1 MQFSDPA
8 SEVVPEGQMEH
19 NNVLRFLN
27 VPEIQEQLSEP
38 EMEVERCGQGTQV
51 SISEVLYVFDGHK
64 VQ

>member
-1 MQFSDPA
+1 MQFSDPN

-19 NNVLRFLN
+19 NIVLGFLN
-27 VPEIQEQLSEP
+27 VSDIQEQLSEP
-38 EMEVERCGQGTQV
+38 DMEVERYGQGTQV

>member
-1 MQFSDPA
+1 MQCSDPT
-8 SEVVPEGQMEH
+8 SEVVPVGQIVH
-19 NNVLRFLN
+19 NIVLGFLN
-27 VPEIQEQLSEP
+27 VPEMQEQLSEP

>member
-1 MQFSDPA
+1 MQCPDPA
-8 SEVVPEGQMEH
+8 SEVVPLGQMEH
-19 NNVLRFLN
+19 NIIWEFLY
-27 VPEIQEQLSEP
+27 VSAIQEQLLEP

>member
-1 MQFSDPA
+1 
-8 SEVVPEGQMEH
+8 MEH
-19 NNVLRFLN
+19 NIVLGFLN

-38 EMEVERCGQGTQV
+38 EMEVERGGQGTQV